1 MRKAA
6 ARDAAQRKQTRRND
20 RTHRAAPRMPEPA
33 AHIATPSLHEAP
45 RTIASIVRRTTM
57 PVATAGKFV
66 DDTIAAI
73 G

>member
-1 MRKAA
+1 MRKAT
-6 ARDAAQRKQTRRND
+6 QRKQARRHD
-20 RTHRAAPRMPEPA
+20 RTHRAAPHVPEPA

-45 RTIASIVRRTTM
+45 RAIASIVRRTTM

>member
-1 MRKAA
+1 MRKAT
-6 ARDAAQRKQTRRND
+6 QRKQARRSD
-20 RTHRAAPRMPEPA
+20 RTHRAAPHVPEPA

-45 RTIASIVRRTTM
+45 QTIASIVHRTTM

>member
-1 MRKAA
+1 ME
-6 ARDAAQRKQTRRND
+6 RDGCAK
-20 RTHRAAPRMPEPA
+20 PRSENKHGETTERIGRPHVPEPA

-45 RTIASIVRRTTM
+45 RTIASIVHRTTM
-57 PVATAGKFV
+57 PVATVGKFV